1 VTRTSAALLLVA
13 LLAACAGTVPPPAK
27 PPAASGTTSRR
38 PPETGSTAFVVWDEY
53 TPMPNVII
61 APSVRPGTVVSMPV
75 NHFALLRT
83 TEELLGLPVIL
94 GAAASA
100 PSLRPAFGT

>member
-1 VTRTSAALLLVA
+1 
-13 LLAACAGTVPPPAK
+13 
-27 PPAASGTTSRR
+27 
-38 PPETGSTAFVVWDEY
+38 
-53 TPMPNVII
+53 MPNVVIV
-61 APSVRPGTVVSMPV
+61 PSVRPGTVVSMPV

-100 PSLRPAFGT
+100 PSLRPAFGF